1 MQISEFM
8 ALEGEVQI
16 SADQAQ
22 QLNRNRS
29 GLSAKDL
36 PKDKIDHVLDYLI
49 AALNVGA
56 VDPQVRADIEKL
68 ASDLQDIR

>member
-22 QLNRNRS
+22 QLNRNLS